1 MYNWI
6 VYILASL
13 KQEDL
18 ELKMNPLELN
28 VQLVY
33 CIFYVRPFPVMNYIT
48 KKGSRFDLIKCRRML
63 KEAERK
69 LALYF

>member
-28 VQLVY
+28 VQLFIVSS
-33 CIFYVRPFPVMNYIT
+33 M
-48 KKGSRFDLIKCRRML
+48 
-63 KEAERK
+63 
-69 LALYF
+69 